1 MESLAL
7 GAVIFDLDGTLI
19 DSQAIDLQALAEAAR
34 EVLGRQFSE
43 NELSSFFG
51 VSSQETA
58 RRLAGDRQE
67 RFLAAWARRYEELAR
82 NSLRFFPGIQE
93 ALQVL
98 KESGL
103 RLGGVTMQTRAELDF
118 SRSIVPLDELIET
131 WIALDETPRPK
142 PDPVHVQLALERL
155 GVLPEE
161 TMVVGD
167 TVSDL
172 QSGRAAGTQTGAAL
186 WGAADQTRLLAF
198 GPDFIFRSPKE
209 LRRLCNRATNR

>member
-1 MESLAL
+1 M
-7 GAVIFDLDGTLI
+7 
-19 DSQAIDLQALAEAAR
+19 
-34 EVLGRQFSE
+34 
-43 NELSSFFG
+43 FFG
-51 VSSQETA
+51 ISSQETA

-118 SRSIVPLDELIET
+118 SRSIVPLDEFIET
-131 WIALDETPRPK
+131 WIASDETPRPK
-142 PDPVHVQLALERL
+142 PDPVHVQLAIERL
-155 GVLPEE
+155 GVLPEA

-186 WGAADQTRLLAF
+186 WGAADQTRLLGCGTGRHLQSHLEGGRERRR
-198 GPDFIFRSPKE
+198 GPERPGRWVPDLVEKCF
-209 LRRLCNRATNR
+209 